1 MYLKKVQKAMPQN
14 NEIRIS
20 DESSVKKLLHYNE
33 ALTRIEYAGALSQS
47 TKIGAGDR
55 LLKLF

>member
-1 MYLKKVQKAMPQN
+1 MPQN

-33 ALTRIEYAGALSQS
+33 ALSRIEYAGALSQS
-47 TKIGAGDR
+47 TKNGAGDR